1 MSCYF
6 NEPLLAAKHKTWLTE
21 AMNHLNDT
29 RNHYA
34 KQLVPLVQNGEDAS
48 IFLQLIEVR
57 RNAKPFNKGPYH
69 DEVFPFSHLSPE
81 EEIIKN
87 NCHSEKLISQDL
99 SSLIAD
105 LTIAYG

>member
-1 MSCYF
+1 
-6 NEPLLAAKHKTWLTE
+6 
-21 AMNHLNDT
+21 MNNLKDT

-34 KQLVPLVQNGEDAS
+34 RRLAPLVQNGEDAS
-48 IFLQLIEVR
+48 LFLQLAEVR
-57 RNAKPFNKGPYH
+57 RNAKPFDKGPYH

-87 NCHSEKLISQDL
+87 NSHSEKLISLDL
-99 SSLIAD
+99 SSLIAN